1 MRSLVPA
8 FTIAMELI
16 LGKTI
21 PFMRQISVLPIVIG
35 VAMACFGD
43 MTYTALGFFYTVM
56 CVLLAALKVVASGQ
70 MLMGSLKL
78 HPVDLLDHMAPLAMM
93 QCLLLSFATG
103 EVAEI
108 LDRWDKD
115 LSPSVDFYPFTV
127 VLFSG
132 VFSFSLNICS
142 LMANKL
148 TSPLTL
154 CIVANVKQVLMIA
167 LSTAFF
173 GTPVSLLNGMGI
185 VVVLVGS
192 ARYSYISVLEKEK
205 ASAPKTVDEETG
217 SLNLEAVRLAATVSP
232 EKDI

>member
-1 MRSLVPA
+1 M
-8 FTIAMELI
+8 
-16 LGKTI
+16 LGKRI
-21 PFMRQISVLPIVIG
+21 PFTRQISVLPIVIG

-56 CVLLAALKVVASGQ
+56 CVLLAALKVVASGE
-70 MLMGSLKL
+70 MLTGSLKL

-108 LDRWDKD
+108 LDRWEKD
-115 LSPSVDFYPFTV
+115 LSPSVDYYPFAV

-132 VFSFSLNICS
+132 IFSFSLNICS

-167 LSTAFF
+167 FSTAFF
-173 GTPVSLLNGMGI
+173 GTPVSLLNGTGI
-185 VVVLVGS
+185 VVVLIGS
-192 ARYSYISVLEKEK
+192 ARYSYVSVLEQQKV
-205 ASAPKTVDEETG
+205 SAPKTADEESG
-217 SLNLEAVRLAATVSP
+217 SSNQETVQLVAKVIP
-232 EKDI
+232 EKDIRRVKRIG